1 MTVLTVR
8 VGQSGVNVRF
18 AHDTEFALVSASA
31 LVNTRRNGGDQLAD
45 RAGLAAFLEEHPYT
59 GRIVG
64 DEAELVGV
72 RETRER
78 IREVWDAPHRDAV
91 VELVNRLLEESGA
104 RPYLARHDVWDWH
117 LHVTEPHVPLAHRIA
132 AESAM
137 GFADLVRVD
146 DLSRLRHCAA
156 PDCDDVLVDLSRNRS
171 KRYCDSRNCGNRL
184 HVAAYRARRGGS

>member
-1 MTVLTVR
+1 M
-8 VGQSGVNVRF
+8 RF
-18 AHDTEFALVSASA
+18 AHDTVVALVVAAA
-31 LVNTRRNGGDQLAD
+31 LVNTRQSDVDQLAEP
-45 RAGLAAFLEEHPYT
+45 AGLAGFLAEHPYT
-59 GRIVG
+59 GRITG
-64 DEAELVGV
+64 DATELMEV
-72 RETRER
+72 RVVRDR

-91 VELVNRLLEESGA
+91 VRLVNTLLHESGA

-117 LHVTEPHVPLAHRIA
+117 LHVTEPDAPLAHRIA

-184 HVAAYRARRGGS
+184 HVAAYRARRSEN